1 MLNAGLLLIPQGV
14 GSLAARFV
22 VGKLVARLGARLVT
36 IASFLLAAAATVP
49 FALAGPHTSLWLL
62 GAVLLIRGFGIGAV
76 LIPPMSVAY
85 QDVPP
90 AGIPHATMNTR
101 IASRSAPP
109 SASRSL
115 PSPSSPCSRT
125 APPAPSRAR
134 SGGRPASPSR
144 RSSPLSRSPPPVRQT
159 ATDMQPLPATGGFS
173 RGSRCSENTAVDNI
187 PDNHSKQAGDTQT
200 RRRGAELEAAILDA
214 AWEQLIA
221 EGYEHFTIDTVT
233 ARARTSKPV
242 LYRRWKTREDLLRA
256 TVRHR
261 GAADSPPSPDTGTL
275 RGDLLALLTSAN
287 TNRNP
292 MVALVSSMLGSYYN
306 QTGPTPAELRDAFLS
321 QRGSTV
327 EQVVKRAVERGEI
340 DSARL
345 TPRIIALPFDLFR
358 NEMMMTL
365 KPVPDHV
372 LRQIVDDIFIP
383 LVTTGRQAR

>member
-1 MLNAGLLLIPQGV
+1 M
-14 GSLAARFV
+14 
-22 VGKLVARLGARLVT
+22 
-36 IASFLLAAAATVP
+36 
-49 FALAGPHTSLWLL
+49 
-62 GAVLLIRGFGIGAV
+62 
-76 LIPPMSVAY
+76 
-85 QDVPP
+85 
-90 AGIPHATMNTR
+90 
-101 IASRSAPP
+101 
-109 SASRSL
+109 
-115 PSPSSPCSRT
+115 
-125 APPAPSRAR
+125 
-134 SGGRPASPSR
+134 
-144 RSSPLSRSPPPVRQT
+144 
-159 ATDMQPLPATGGFS
+159 
-173 RGSRCSENTAVDNI
+173 DNI

-340 DSARL
+340 DPARL
-345 TPRIIALPFDLFR
+345 TPRIVALPFDLFR

-383 LVTTGRQAR
+383 LVTTGRQPR